1 MIGDVR
7 MITMSCC
14 RSAKGQV
21 FVMDL
26 RLLWL
31 RRDVIQMSSSLDP
44 PTIRPPLVVTTT
56 PPEYRENTFLST
68 LPSL

>member
-26 RLLWL
+26 RLFVAEA
-31 RRDVIQMSSSLDP
+31 RRHP
-44 PTIRPPLVVTTT
+44 NEFKP
-56 PPEYRENTFLST
+56 
-68 LPSL
+68 